1 MKRFCMVL
9 ASAAMML
16 SGGVAMASSMSLT
29 HFKPK
34 VMPVL
39 VAVNAKGHVTKV
51 LPSTQLSPRLQRLLT
66 ENLNEWIA
74 KPAMTKGH
82 AVGSQV
88 IVNVAL
94 RAEPRKD
101 GNYDVKFAYVSM
113 LPSPYGAAAHWV
125 WKDGDQLAL
134 VSDSDMGLRQR
145 MWRPRPMPPPRVD
158 WRPRMVETMRPA
170 NSPSAPRPAPPSH
183 R

>member
-158 WRPRMVETMRPA
+158 WRPRVVETMHPA
-170 NSPSAPRPAPPSH
+170 SSQPAPRPAPPSH

>member
-1 MKRFCMVL
+1 MKRLCMVL
-9 ASAAMML
+9 AGVGMAL
-16 SGGVAMASSMSLT
+16 SGGAAVASSMSLT

-51 LPSTQLSPRLQRLLT
+51 LPSTPLSPKLQRLLA
-66 ENLNEWIA
+66 ENLDEWIA
-74 KPAMTKGH
+74 KPAMAKGH

-88 IVNVAL
+88 IVSVAL

-101 GNYDVKFAYVSM
+101 GNYDVNFAYVSM
-113 LPSPYGAAAHWV
+113 LPSPYGSAAHWV

-134 VSDSDMGLRQR
+134 VSDSDAGLRQR
-145 MWRPRPMPPPRVD
+145 MWRPRPVPPPRMN
-158 WRPRMVETMRPA
+158 WRPRMDETMRPA
-170 NSPSAPRPAPPSH
+170 SNPPAPRPVPPP
-183 R
+183 RR